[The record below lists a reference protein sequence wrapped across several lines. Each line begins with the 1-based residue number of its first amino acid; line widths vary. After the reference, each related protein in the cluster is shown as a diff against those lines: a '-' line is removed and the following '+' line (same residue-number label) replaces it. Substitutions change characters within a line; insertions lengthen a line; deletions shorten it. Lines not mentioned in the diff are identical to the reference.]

1 MQITIDEINK
11 RGFDILVGTYEG
23 GNDQGGFEYAKLIKL
38 GDEQTIDDWLDKY
51 TELTDETY
59 LVGGEVMP
67 VRKLY
72 DTRINDILENNR
84 LQFHLLST
92 AQWTIKDV
100 DTYSDRI
107 CEEIEKVLL
116 KEYGTWCGPFE
127 AQGNFYVTKKG
138 HCYLGG
144 EVSQYEN
151 EDVNLLPKTIG

>member
-11 RGFDILVGTYEG
+11 RGFDILLGTYEG

-38 GDEQTIDDWLDKY
+38 GDEQTIEDWLDKY

-67 VRKLY
+67 VRELNKY
-72 DTRINDILENNR
+72 DTRINDILHHQDEY
-84 LQFHLLST
+84 SK
-92 AQWTIKDV
+92 QWTVKDV

-116 KEYGTWCGPFE
+116 NEYGTWCGDFE
-127 AQGNFYVTKKG
+127 AQGTFYVTKKG

-144 EVSQYEN
+144 EVTLN
-151 EDVNLLPKTIG
+151 EHLDVDLLPETIG